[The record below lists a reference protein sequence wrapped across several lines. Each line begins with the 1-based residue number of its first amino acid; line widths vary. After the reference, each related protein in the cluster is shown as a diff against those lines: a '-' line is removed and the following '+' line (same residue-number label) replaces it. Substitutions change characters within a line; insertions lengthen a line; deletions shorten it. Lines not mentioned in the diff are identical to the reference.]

1 MSHAVRAKSG
11 AIFSYTAVAAI
22 AAGTIILQGDLL
34 AVATSDIP
42 AGGTGSLDASGV
54 FDVDKAAATVFAAG
68 ALVYWNDTTKLA
80 VTTDGSGTH
89 KLLGKAVAAAGNGPT
104 AVRVLLT
111 P

>member
-1 MSHAVRAKSG
+1 MNAVRVKSG
-11 AIFSYTAVAAI
+11 SVFSYTTVAAI
-22 AAGTIILQGDLL
+22 IAGTIIIQADLA

-54 FDVDKAAATVFAAG
+54 FDVDKAAATVFTAG

-80 VTTDGSGTH
+80 VTTDNSGAN

>member
-1 MSHAVRAKSG
+1 MNAVRVKSG
-11 AIFSYTAVAAI
+11 SVFSYTTVAAVI
-22 AAGTIILQGDLL
+22 AGTMIIQGDLA

-68 ALVYWNDTTKLA
+68 GLVFWDNTNKLA
-80 VTTDGSGTH
+80 VTTDGAGAN
-89 KLLGKAVAAAGNGPT
+89 KRLGKAVAAAGNGPA

>member
-1 MSHAVRAKSG
+1 MNAVRVKSG
-11 AIFSYTAVAAI
+11 SVFSYTTVAAI
-22 AAGTIILQGDLL
+22 IAGTIIIQGDLA

-54 FDVDKAAATVFAAG
+54 FDVDKAAATVFTAG
-68 ALVYWNDTTKLA
+68 ALVYWNDTTDLA
-80 VTTDGSGTH
+80 VTTDNSGAN